1 MPRPRYLPSTRWK
14 TITTSGP
21 NGVLCVYIYTYIYI
35 CHINTPKKKH
45 NKKRPEMLGT
55 PKTLMPL
62 LRPYLDHTGS
72 KNLPTTPRHT
82 LSLGFFMALIWAS
95 NPSCTES
102 FAKNPW
108 QITANWTLQK
118 TTRQSI
124 WVAVSEDFPRGNI
137 CLLILTLTQLSRNSL
152 GHEDG
157 FWCSLNYQVWLSVIQ
172 WNQKGNKHF
181 QQTLIIDEY
190 RILDVYQFHVY
201 FGIPWKT
208 LSCLHG
214 NHLLHRHLLCF
225 IILSSS
231 HHGDHS
237 QGVAVWGCR
246 IKQKSYWGLPKKWY
260 DSLCFVEIYL
270 WLKCLVAEI
279 PIQCS
284 TVWLLDGKSF
294 S

>member
-1 MPRPRYLPSTRWK
+1 MGFFYM
-14 TITTSGP
+14 
-21 NGVLCVYIYTYIYI
+21 CVYIYMSYQHT
-35 CHINTPKKKH
+35 KKETQL
-45 NKKRPEMLGT
+45 NAMLRCWF

-62 LRPYLDHTGS
+62 LLRPYLDPKIYQPHRGTLCRWVSSWLWFELPILPVQKVSRKIRDKSQLIGQPS
-72 KNLPTTPRHT
+72 KNHT
-82 LSLGFFMALIWAS
+82 SVYLSGCFTGFS
-95 NPSCTES
+95 
-102 FAKNPW
+102 KN
-108 QITANWTLQK
+108 
-118 TTRQSI
+118 
-124 WVAVSEDFPRGNI
+124 GNI

-181 QQTLIIDEY
+181 QQINIDEY

-225 IILSSS
+225 ILSSS

-237 QGVAVWGCR
+237 QGVAFCGVFR
-246 IKQKSYWGLPKKWY
+246 IKQKSYSWSLPKKWY

-284 TVWLLDGKSF
+284 KKVWWMANPFLNIQKKKKSII
-294 S
+294 SEPNKL